1 MLGIHLTDGI
11 YRYEVVLNAFP
22 CKTES
27 PLLLGIASTALHAY
41 CKVSINANVGN
52 YLCLS
57 DDLFLGQAYLTIMSV
72 GLFLSLR
79 LRMSE

>member
-27 PLLLGIASTALHAY
+27 PLLPGIASTVLHAY

-52 YLCLS
+52 YFCLL
-57 DDLFLGQAYLTIMSV
+57 DDLFLGQAYLTMMFV
-72 GLFLSLR
+72 FVFTP
-79 LRMSE
+79 ENV